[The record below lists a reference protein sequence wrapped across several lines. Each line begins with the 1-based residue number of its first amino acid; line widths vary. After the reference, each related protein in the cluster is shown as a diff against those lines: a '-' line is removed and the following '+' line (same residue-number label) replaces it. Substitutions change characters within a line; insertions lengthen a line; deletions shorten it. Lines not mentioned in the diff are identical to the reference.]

1 MTAQK
6 NHFREYLNGG
16 KQAINRNL
24 GFKDTSEE
32 DVEGNEERVIRSL
45 RKEDL
50 CYIMSRRID
59 EL

>member
-32 DVEGNEERVIRSL
+32 DVEGNEERVIGSL